1 MVFLK
6 IVLGILGCALGMF
19 FSVFTILGSIILV
32 YGLYRK
38 MIQKLVKH
46 KDLGD
51 IVKTGSEGVAKVNL
65 SNSEIEVSFP
75 MRGDGVDDNVLAAIT
90 RFKNGYEDK
99 LPEIGLHAVTEWDQ
113 ISDVYNSP
121 EDEQI
126 YAEVMASR
134 ENPLN
139 FVMKFVIQK
148 VSIDDD
154 PEEIEVEYLTPWD
167 PEHTRCVKMDYR
179 LNIVAYGM
187 TCAL

>member
-1 MVFLK
+1 
-6 IVLGILGCALGMF
+6 
-19 FSVFTILGSIILV
+19 
-32 YGLYRK
+32 

-134 ENPLN
+134 EKPLN